1 MPRITWRAIAIAA
14 AALVL
19 APAAGARADAVAD
32 WNRIALNSVLE
43 SRQSTPE
50 ALNTLATVHAA
61 MFESLN
67 FIEARYMPRYVVEQP
82 SPLAMPGDAAVAAAA
97 QYVLAEAYP
106 DRRVALDKEL
116 HASLEPIDGDRAVST
131 TEIVGRNLA
140 TIVWI
145 VRARASSAPAA
156 PIRAAPAINPQA
168 WDRVVDLVAS
178 KSLRP
183 IEKARIYALIS
194 IAADESMTA
203 ASRIGRTSP
212 QARATRPCAPCA
224 VQAAVDAVLRL
235 EFGSDG
241 FADSLPSLVYPDSQ
255 AIVQVNFVG
264 GPDDSVAAG
273 EQLGARIARHVSRT
287 FYGPRNE

>member
-1 MPRITWRAIAIAA
+1 MPRITWRAIAIAS

-32 WNRIALNSVLE
+32 WSRIALNSALE
-43 SRQSTPE
+43 SRQSTPD

-61 MFESLN
+61 MFETLN
-67 FIEARYMPRYVVEQP
+67 FIEPRYTPRYVVMQP
-82 SPLAMPGDAAVAAAA
+82 SPLAMPGDAAAAAA
-97 QYVLAEAYP
+97 AHFVLAEAYP
-106 DRRVALDKEL
+106 NRLITLDEAL
-116 HASLEPIDGDRAVST
+116 HASLQPVDGDPTVST
-131 TEIVGRNLA
+131 SEITGRSLA
-140 TIVWI
+140 AIVAL
-145 VRARASSAPAA
+145 RARASSAPAA

-168 WDRVVDLVAS
+168 WDRIVDLVAS
-178 KSLRP
+178 KGLRP

-203 ASRIGRTSP
+203 ASRIGTSQ

-273 EQLGARIARHVSRT
+273 EQLGARIGRHVSRT
-287 FYGPRNE
+287 FYGPRVP

>member
-1 MPRITWRAIAIAA
+1 MSRITWRAIAIAS
-14 AALVL
+14 ALVL
-19 APAAGARADAVAD
+19 APPAAHADAVAD
-32 WNRIALNSVLE
+32 WSRIALNSALE
-43 SRQSTPE
+43 SRQSTPD

-67 FIEARYMPRYVVEQP
+67 FIEARYTPRYVVERP
-82 SPLAMPGDAAVAAAA
+82 SPLAMPGDAAAAAA
-97 QYVLAEAYP
+97 AHFVLAEAYP
-106 DRRVALDKEL
+106 DRLITLDKAL
-116 HASLEPIDGDRAVST
+116 HASLQPVDGDPTVSAART
-131 TEIVGRNLA
+131 AGRSLAAIVAL
-140 TIVWI
+140 
-145 VRARASSAPAA
+145 RARASSAPAA

-168 WDRVVDLVAS
+168 WNRIVDLVAS

-203 ASRIGRTSP
+203 ASRIGASP

-224 VQAAVDAVLRL
+224 VQAAVDSVLRL
-235 EFGSDG
+235 EFGSNG

-264 GPDDSVAAG
+264 GPHDSIAAG
-273 EQLGARIARHVSRT
+273 EELGARIGGHVSRS